1 MCRNLLSSNKS
12 LKDRTFN
19 NRSRLSK
26 KPPLS
31 KASTISNILSSILNY
46 TNDAL
51 TEYFKKNAL
60 IISPQTILEKSFAND
75 YEYFLSQGNFLKVVD
90 TLEKFQE
97 GLVDTNTEAG
107 KNFVQFKRQL
117 YKLYEVRHRSMLEHE
132 AFSFKVERRN
142 LKQLY
147 KANVEYVDEVAR
159 YN

>member
-1 MCRNLLSSNKS
+1 
-12 LKDRTFN
+12 
-19 NRSRLSK
+19 
-26 KPPLS
+26 
-31 KASTISNILSSILNY
+31 
-46 TNDAL
+46 
-51 TEYFKKNAL
+51 
-60 IISPQTILEKSFAND
+60 
-75 YEYFLSQGNFLKVVD
+75 
-90 TLEKFQE
+90 
-97 GLVDTNTEAG
+97 LVDTNTEAG

>member
-51 TEYFKKNAL
+51 NEYFKKNAL

-90 TLEKFQE
+90 TLEKF
-97 GLVDTNTEAG
+97 
-107 KNFVQFKRQL
+107 
-117 YKLYEVRHRSMLEHE
+117 
-132 AFSFKVERRN
+132 
-142 LKQLY
+142 
-147 KANVEYVDEVAR
+147 
-159 YN
+159 